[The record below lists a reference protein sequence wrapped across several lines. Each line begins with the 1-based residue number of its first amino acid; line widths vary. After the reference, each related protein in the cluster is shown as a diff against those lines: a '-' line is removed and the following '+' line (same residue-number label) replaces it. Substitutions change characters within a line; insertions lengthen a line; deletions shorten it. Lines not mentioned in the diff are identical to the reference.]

1 MRKGG
6 GHEKG
11 DRSTAGELWHFLDA
25 QGETTW
31 RQIEKRVNRP
41 QRMLAMG
48 IGWLARENKIDIRKM
63 SGVYY
68 VGLKQSL

>member
-1 MRKGG
+1 MKKEIGA
-6 GHEKG
+6 
-11 DRSTAGELWHFLDA
+11 TAGELWHFLDA

-68 VGLKQSL
+68 VGLK